1 MTGHL
6 PIDVYNRGDIL
17 EADWEKMPDFDPIV
31 IQMLNQRGV
40 FGLAGKTGDL
50 RLSFFGYY
58 YF

>member
-1 MTGHL
+1 MFIIGRISSKAH
-6 PIDVYNRGDIL
+6 
-17 EADWEKMPDFDPIV
+17 WEKMPDFDPIV